1 MESLVGLKAIDIV
14 QKLGESG
21 SFQIGSYGKP
31 ICTVIPVVSDCYQLV
46 KLFYNIGS
54 KLDCN
59 DYTVVRKPHN
69 QSELAK
75 IYRELEKELQNE
87 GEII

>member
-31 ICTVIPVVSDCYQLV
+31 ICTVIPVIENCSQLV
-46 KLFYNIGS
+46 KLFYGIGS
-54 KLDCN
+54 RLDCN

-87 GEII
+87 GEIV

>member
-1 MESLVGLKAIDIV
+1 MESLVGLKAIDV
-14 QKLGESG
+14 VKLLGEQG

-31 ICTVIPVVSDCYQLV
+31 ICTVVPVITDCYQLV

-54 KLDCN
+54 QLDCN
-59 DYTVVRKPHN
+59 DYTVVRKPKN
-69 QSELAK
+69 QGDLAK

-87 GEII
+87 GESV

>member
-1 MESLVGLKAIDIV
+1 MESLVGLKAIDITRI
-14 QKLGESG
+14 LGERG
-21 SFQIGSYGKP
+21 SFQIGSYNTA
-31 ICTVIPVVSDCYQLV
+31 ICTVIPIISNCHELV

-59 DYTVVRKPHN
+59 DYTVVVKPKN
-69 QSELAK
+69 QSDLAK

-87 GEII
+87 GETV